1 MNSAWVVYDKNKHGF
16 VLMSSVSTLDYPK
29 GRKISS
35 MDTNLWLNLGDNK
48 YHVVSINGGMKFRYN
63 EYFHKWE
70 Y

>member
-1 MNSAWVVYDKNKHGF
+1 
-16 VLMSSVSTLDYPK
+16 
-29 GRKISS
+29 